1 MIDTIYI
8 EREVAAHPRAQQIC
22 ARFPE
27 AVQIACDRYGEI
39 FNRKAQNFRPLQ
51 QIQKDSTHTSIA
63 GISHSA
69 SETSFIICYSG

>member
-27 AVQIACDRYGEI
+27 AVQIACDRYSEI
-39 FNRKAQNFRPLQ
+39 FNRKAQNFRLQ
-51 QIQKDSTHTSIA
+51 KRRPALILANKFDHYILEA
-63 GISHSA
+63 
-69 SETSFIICYSG
+69 